1 MSKKCVFLDRD
12 GILNKDRGYVSNLS
26 KIIWRRNIFKLIEF
40 LKKNKFL
47 ICVVTNQSG
56 IARGLFKNSDVIK
69 LHKEMNYIIR
79 KKTSFKIDK
88 FYYCPFY
95 EKGVIKK
102 YRRKS
107 ILRKPHPGMV
117 IKYIK
122 KKKLKKKNCIM
133 FGDREIDLICAK
145 NAGIQGYKVKYNMDI
160 FKFVKTKI
168 LKNFKFKAY

>member
-1 MSKKCVFLDRD
+1 M
-12 GILNKDRGYVSNLS
+12 
-26 KIIWRRNIFKLIEF
+26 IEF

-69 LHKEMNYIIR
+69 LHKEMNYIIK

-102 YRRKS
+102 YSKKS
-107 ILRKPHPGMV
+107 IFYSPGMV

-122 KKKLKKKNCIM
+122 KKKEKNCIM
-133 FGDREIDLICAK
+133 FGDRKL
-145 NAGIQGYKVKYNMDI
+145 
-160 FKFVKTKI
+160 T
-168 LKNFKFKAY
+168 

>member
-122 KKKLKKKNCIM
+122 KKIKEKNCIM
-133 FGDREIDLICAK
+133 FGDRKIDLTCAK
-145 NAGIQGYKVKYNMDI
+145 NAGIQGYKVKYNIDI
-160 FKFVKTKI
+160 FNLLKQKF
-168 LKNFKFKAY
+168 

>member
-79 KKTSFKIDK
+79 KKHHLKLINFTIAHFMKRG
-88 FYYCPFY
+88 Y
-95 EKGVIKK
+95 KK

-122 KKKLKKKNCIM
+122 KKIKEKKL
-133 FGDREIDLICAK
+133 
-145 NAGIQGYKVKYNMDI
+145 YN
-160 FKFVKTKI
+160 VWR
-168 LKNFKFKAY
+168 